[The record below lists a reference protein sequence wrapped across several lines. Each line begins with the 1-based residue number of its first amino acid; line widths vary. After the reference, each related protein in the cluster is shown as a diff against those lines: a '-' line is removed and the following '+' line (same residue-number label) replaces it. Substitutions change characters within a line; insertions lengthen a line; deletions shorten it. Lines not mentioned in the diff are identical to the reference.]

1 MGRLRGNPTIPVR
14 MHSTFARPRLR
25 AIAAWSFTLAVHLLL
40 AERLLVSTR
49 VMPPLPTARMEV
61 EIVLAEPL
69 PSPPPP
75 VPRVAP
81 PTMVSG
87 QMARAPVRRIRDETP
102 LAAPAQ
108 AAPADPLADTERA
121 VLERQ
126 ARAAASQF
134 VRENP
139 PERRPFA
146 GRDLDALLPD
156 ADQGV
161 LPGFRPRAQGEL
173 SELARRLAA
182 LASKGVPSAAV
193 NHDAMTDLLT
203 EGWEARHHGSDIG
216 PCMARSGALDREVA
230 RALCLGKP
238 LPQSD

>member
-1 MGRLRGNPTIPVR
+1 MRPSI
-14 MHSTFARPRLR
+14 ARPRLR

-40 AERLLVSTR
+40 AERLLVGTR

-75 VPRVAP
+75 VPRSAAP
-81 PTMVSG
+81 TIVSG
-87 QMARAPVRRIRDETP
+87 QVTDAPVREIRDETP
-102 LAAPAQ
+102 LAVPVT
-108 AAPADPLADTERA
+108 PPTPPSVDPLADTGRA

-126 ARAAASQF
+126 ARAAASQY
-134 VRENP
+134 VREHP

-161 LPGFRPRAQGEL
+161 LPGFRPRAQDEL

-182 LASKGVPSAAV
+182 LASMGVPSAAV
-193 NHDAMTDLLT
+193 NHDAMTDLLI

-216 PCMARSGALDREVA
+216 PCMARAAALDTETA

-238 LPQSD
+238 LPMRD

>member
-1 MGRLRGNPTIPVR
+1 MRLPI
-14 MHSTFARPRLR
+14 ARPRLR
-25 AIAAWSFTLAVHLLL
+25 AVAAWSFTIAVHLLL

-49 VMPPLPTARMEV
+49 ALPPSATPRMEV
-61 EIVLAEPL
+61 EIVLAET
-69 PSPPPP
+69 
-75 VPRVAP
+75 AP
-81 PTMVSG
+81 P
-87 QMARAPVRRIRDETP
+87 APAAPP
-102 LAAPAQ
+102 LAAVPAVTDKPRVTPVEQIQ
-108 AAPADPLADTERA
+108 AGPPVVDPEPPAPADPLADTERA

-126 ARAAASQF
+126 ARAAASQY
-134 VRENP
+134 VREHP
-139 PERRPFA
+139 PERRPFS

-230 RALCLGKP
+230 RALCLGKQ
-238 LPQSD
+238 LPPPD

>member
-1 MGRLRGNPTIPVR
+1 MI
-14 MHSTFARPRLR
+14 ARPRPR
-25 AIAAWSFTLAVHLLL
+25 AIAAWSFSLAVHLLL
-40 AERLLVSTR
+40 AERLLVSTH
-49 VMPPLPTARMEV
+49 VVPPWPTARMDV

-69 PSPPPP
+69 PTPPPP

-81 PTMVSG
+81 PTLVSG
-87 QMARAPVRRIRDETP
+87 QMAGAPVRRIRDETP
-102 LAAPAQ
+102 LAASAQ

-156 ADQGV
+156 ADAGV
-161 LPGFRPRAQGEL
+161 LPGIRPRAQGEL
-173 SELARRLAA
+173 SEPARRLAA
-182 LASKGVPSAAV
+182 LASTGIPSAAV
-193 NHDAMTDLLT
+193 NHDAMSDLLT

-216 PCMARSGALDREVA
+216 PCLARSGALDREVA